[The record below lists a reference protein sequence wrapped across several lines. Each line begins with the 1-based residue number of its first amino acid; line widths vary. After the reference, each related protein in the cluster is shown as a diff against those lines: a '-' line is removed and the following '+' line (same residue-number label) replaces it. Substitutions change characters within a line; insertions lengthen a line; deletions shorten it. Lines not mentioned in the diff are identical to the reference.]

1 MCLTLKFL
9 LMTINQI
16 TSIIIEECIYIH
28 KKLGPGLFEN
38 VYEKVLTYRLEKR
51 GLNVENQK
59 AIPVIFE
66 GIKMNVGYRVD
77 LLVNQKVIVELKS
90 IDLMPPVMQKQLITY
105 LRLLN
110 MEIGLL
116 INFNVYRLTDGIQR
130 IANNYVEE

>member
-59 AIPVIFE
+59 
-66 GIKMNVGYRVD
+66 D

>member
-1 MCLTLKFL
+1 
-9 LMTINQI
+9 MTINQI